1 MRLQR
6 KVAIITGAANGMGA
20 EEARLFAREGASVVV
35 ADVLDGQGEAV
46 VEQIA
51 EAGGQ
56 AVSLHADVTIEDDW
70 KRLVEETVSRYGA
83 VDILVN
89 NAGISASAYE
99 DPLDVEGWTRIMDV
113 NATGVFL
120 GTRAVVPMMQQAG
133 GGSIVNISSI
143 NGIIGSEAGHPA
155 YHASKGAVRIFTK
168 AMAVRYGPDGI
179 RVNSVHPGA
188 MPAMTSAVRRASQGG
203 GDEMTR
209 LTPLRRRGEII
220 EVAYGVLFLAS
231 DEASFVTGTELVI
244 DGGFIAR

>member
-1 MRLQR
+1 MRLQG

-35 ADVLDGQGEAV
+35 ADVPEAQGEAV

-70 KRLVEETVSRYGA
+70 KRIVKETLSRYGA

-89 NAGISASAYE
+89 NAGISSSSFA
-99 DPLDVEGWTRIMDV
+99 DPWDFEGWTRIMDV
-113 NATGVFL
+113 NATGVYL
-120 GTRAVVPMMQQAG
+120 GTRAVVPVMQQAG

-143 NGIIGSEAGHPA
+143 MGFVGGEGGHPA

-179 RVNSVHPGA
+179 RVNSVHPGF
-188 MPAMTSAVRRASQGG
+188 MPPMTTARPASQA
-203 GDEMTR
+203 DREDNIR
-209 LTPLRRRGEII
+209 LTPLRRTGETI
-220 EVAYGVLFLAS
+220 EVAHGVLFLAS

-244 DGGFIAR
+244 DGGFLAR

>member
-1 MRLQR
+1 MRLQG

-35 ADVLDGQGEAV
+35 ADVAGARGEAV

-56 AVSLHADVTIEDDW
+56 AAGLHADVTVEDDW
-70 KRLVEETVSRYGA
+70 KRIVEETVSRYGA

-89 NAGISASAYE
+89 NAGISSGSFT

-120 GTRAVVPMMQQAG
+120 GTRAVVPLMQKAG

-143 NGIIGSEAGHPA
+143 MGFVGGENGHPA

-179 RVNSVHPGA
+179 RVNSVHPGF
-188 MPAMTSAVRRASQGG
+188 MPPMTTSQQISQTAR
-203 GDEMTR
+203 EENTR
-209 LTPLRRRGEII
+209 LTPLRRTGETI
-220 EVAYGVLFLAS
+220 EVAQGVLFLAS
-231 DEASFVTGTELVI
+231 DDASFITGTELVI